1 MAGKSKSVGDCTKNT
16 KDPIIPLS
24 ENQMKMTFLNPN
36 RKDVRVITVDGCA
49 ITVGIRCDYLVRDER
64 DDEFFVELKG
74 TDIRHA
80 CEQLAASIRQLSAD
94 ATQKAKHSFVI
105 SSRVAPAI
113 RTNIQNLQVK
123 FKNNFNCKLI
133 VKNQQHEHKI

>member
-1 MAGKSKSVGDCTKNT
+1 MAGKLKSVEECTET
-16 KDPIIPLS
+16 KTDPIIPLI
-24 ENQMKMTFLNPN
+24 ENRMKMIFLNPN
-36 RKDVRVITVDGCA
+36 RKDVKVITVDGCA
-49 ITVGIRCDYLVRDER
+49 ATKGIRCDYLVKDEK

-80 CEQLAASIRQLSAD
+80 CEQLAASIKRLS
-94 ATQKAKHSFVI
+94 TNPPQKAKYSFVI

-113 RTNIQNLQVK
+113 RTNIQNLQVR

-133 VKNQQHEHKI
+133 VRNQQHEHKI